1 MVTKDNYTE
10 ENSKAVDSWVK
21 TGWIWSRPITH
32 GEYLNAKLGKYRIL
46 LTPTIPV
53 PEEWIGPVKGKKV
66 LALASGGGQQ
76 GPVFQAL
83 GADVTILDYSEAQ
96 LGKEKEVALREGY
109 EINLIRADMTRPLPF
124 DDSEFDMVFN
134 PVSTIFI
141 EDVAPLWKECARIVK
156 KGGVLMTGID
166 NGINYIVEGE
176 GETRI
181 THSLPYNPLKDPAL
195 MQELKEVDAGIQFSH
210 SLSDNLQPLLK
221 NGFMLTDIYE
231 DTNGEGRLHEMNI
244 PTFVAMRLV
253 RV

>member
-1 MVTKDNYTE
+1 MN
-10 ENSKAVDSWVK
+10 
-21 TGWIWSRPITH
+21 
-32 GEYLNAKLGKYRIL
+32 
-46 LTPTIPV
+46 
-53 PEEWIGPVKGKKV
+53 
-66 LALASGGGQQ
+66 
-76 GPVFQAL
+76 
-83 GADVTILDYSEAQ
+83 
-96 LGKEKEVALREGY
+96 
-109 EINLIRADMTRPLPF
+109 
-124 DDSEFDMVFN
+124 DDPST

-176 GETRI
+176 DETRI

-195 MQELKEVDAGIQFSH
+195 MQELKEADAGIQFSH

>member
-1 MVTKDNYTE
+1 MGFSQHIY
-10 ENSKAVDSWVK
+10 
-21 TGWIWSRPITH
+21 
-32 GEYLNAKLGKYRIL
+32 
-46 LTPTIPV
+46 
-53 PEEWIGPVKGKKV
+53 
-66 LALASGGGQQ
+66 
-76 GPVFQAL
+76 
-83 GADVTILDYSEAQ
+83 
-96 LGKEKEVALREGY
+96 
-109 EINLIRADMTRPLPF
+109 
-124 DDSEFDMVFN
+124 
-134 PVSTIFI
+134 
-141 EDVAPLWKECARIVK
+141 
-156 KGGVLMTGID
+156 

-195 MQELKEVDAGIQFSH
+195 MQELKEADAGIQFSH

>member
-1 MVTKDNYTE
+1 M
-10 ENSKAVDSWVK
+10 
-21 TGWIWSRPITH
+21 
-32 GEYLNAKLGKYRIL
+32 
-46 LTPTIPV
+46 
-53 PEEWIGPVKGKKV
+53 
-66 LALASGGGQQ
+66 
-76 GPVFQAL
+76 
-83 GADVTILDYSEAQ
+83 
-96 LGKEKEVALREGY
+96 REGY
-109 EINLIRADMTRPLPF
+109 DINLIRADMTRPLPF
-124 DDSEFDMVFN
+124 DDNEFDMVFN

-181 THSLPYNPLKDPAL
+181 THSLPYNPLKNPEL
-195 MQELKEVDAGIQFSH
+195 LKELKEADAGIQFSH